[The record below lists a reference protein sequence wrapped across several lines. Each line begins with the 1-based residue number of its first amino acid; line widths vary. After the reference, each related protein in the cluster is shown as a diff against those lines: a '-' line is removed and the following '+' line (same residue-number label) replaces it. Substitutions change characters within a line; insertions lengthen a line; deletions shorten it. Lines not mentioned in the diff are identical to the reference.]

1 MAPASRQEHNGDGCW
16 RRRRRRRRRGDCSRW
31 DRRRL
36 RTSPARRC
44 YDRGALFV
52 VCSWDVLVRV
62 VWEKEGGGIF
72 TKIHIQLCPARE
84 GLFAIFTLAVD
95 LAMASSHNGVM
106 LNWNVHGLNNLA
118 RRQVVRD
125 LITGHRCSL
134 VCLQETTRSGAIRH
148 FHQSMTS
155 MLFIKLNITKAF

>member
-1 MAPASRQEHNGDGCW
+1 MAPASRQEHDGSGCW

-52 VCSWDVLVRV
+52 GCACSCGVG
-62 VWEKEGGGIF
+62 EGGRGDF
-72 TKIHIQLCPARE
+72 HKNTHPTLSCTGGP
-84 GLFAIFTLAVD
+84 LAIFTLTVD

-118 RRQVVRD
+118 RHQV
-125 LITGHRCSL
+125 

-155 MLFIKLNITKAF
+155 LLFIKLDITKAF